1 MKEEEPEYNQKEP
14 KEHYREMIR
23 KDMIEITGPF
33 YADESEEDKKLFYIC
48 ALIDYIARKTKNK
61 RSVIVDVLGQERIG
75 RAGELADFY
84 GNSNLE
90 EVCRVLMKESQI
102 EPGDFDNVGAC
113 QYDIPSHW
121 DIGRVYKRLI
131 KQVVKVKN
139 VDEVDAIFEVYHSF
153 ISDKIDDY
161 NSIVYC
167 ENPDYIFEVFMTDK
181 LPD

>member
-1 MKEEEPEYNQKEP
+1 M
-14 KEHYREMIR
+14 
-23 KDMIEITGPF
+23 
-33 YADESEEDKKLFYIC
+33 
-48 ALIDYIARKTKNK
+48 
-61 RSVIVDVLGQERIG
+61 DVLGQERIG

-167 ENPDYIFEVFMTDK
+167 ENPDYIFEAFMTDK

>member
-75 RAGELADFY
+75 RAGE
-84 GNSNLE
+84 
-90 EVCRVLMKESQI
+90 
-102 EPGDFDNVGAC
+102 
-113 QYDIPSHW
+113 
-121 DIGRVYKRLI
+121 
-131 KQVVKVKN
+131 
-139 VDEVDAIFEVYHSF
+139 
-153 ISDKIDDY
+153 
-161 NSIVYC
+161 
-167 ENPDYIFEVFMTDK
+167 
-181 LPD
+181 

>member
-23 KDMIEITGPF
+23 TDMIEITGPF

-167 ENPDYIFEVFMTDK
+167 ENPDYIFEAFMTDK

>member
-84 GNSNLE
+84 GNGQRIFSCKSKLGKMQTFFQNSSAAVE
-90 EVCRVLMKESQI
+90 ESERRNCL
-102 EPGDFDNVGAC
+102 
-113 QYDIPSHW
+113 
-121 DIGRVYKRLI
+121 
-131 KQVVKVKN
+131 
-139 VDEVDAIFEVYHSF
+139 
-153 ISDKIDDY
+153 
-161 NSIVYC
+161 
-167 ENPDYIFEVFMTDK
+167 
-181 LPD
+181 

>member
-14 KEHYREMIR
+14 KEHYSEMIL

-61 RSVIVDVLGQERIG
+61 RRVIVDVLGQERIG

-90 EVCRVLMKESQI
+90 EVCRVLTKESQI

-167 ENPDYIFEVFMTDK
+167 ENPDYIFEAFMTDK